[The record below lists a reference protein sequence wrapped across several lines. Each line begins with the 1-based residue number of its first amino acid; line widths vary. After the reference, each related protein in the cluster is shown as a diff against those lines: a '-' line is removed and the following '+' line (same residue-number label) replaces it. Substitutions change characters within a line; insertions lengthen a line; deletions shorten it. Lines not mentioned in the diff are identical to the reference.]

1 MTADRFP
8 HLLSPLTI
16 GRVTVRNRAFSSAH
30 GTGFAVNG
38 LLSERHIEYH
48 RARARGGIGLIVIE
62 ATAID
67 DAPISAGVSAANL
80 HNTSDAVLPLYRR
93 IADAVRNNPRTRRAS
108 MNVIVRN
115 PAGDYQP
122 GQWG

>member
-1 MTADRFP
+1 MRQPADDRAVTADRFP

-48 RARARGGIGLIVIE
+48 RARARGGIGLIVVVSFYLSTFGQAAFGM
-62 ATAID
+62 ATL
-67 DAPISAGVSAANL
+67 GV
-80 HNTSDAVLPLYRR
+80 
-93 IADAVRNNPRTRRAS
+93 
-108 MNVIVRN
+108 
-115 PAGDYQP
+115 
-122 GQWG
+122 